1 MSADHSK
8 GYTLTRTFDAPR
20 QLVWD
25 AMTQAEH
32 FAVWFGTSDIE
43 VVDMK
48 MDART
53 GGFWSGTMKLPD
65 GNTIDWRGKFL
76 DVTPIEKIVQAF
88 SDEGSFD
95 IEAGP
100 DEVELLT
107 TTLTELPDGK
117 TEMVFRQ
124 SGGFLTEEQY
134 AEAKEGSSGFL
145 DSLETL
151 LADLKAAA

>member
-32 FAVWFGTSDIE
+32 FAVWFGTEQTE

-48 MDART
+48 MDAVT

-65 GNTIDWRGKFL
+65 GETTIDWRGKFL
-76 DVTPIEKIVQAF
+76 EVTPIEKIVQAF

-107 TTLTELPDGK
+107 TTLTETADGK
-117 TEMVFRQ
+117 TEVVFRQ
-124 SGGFLTEEQY
+124 SGGFLSDEQY
-134 AEAKEGSSGFL
+134 EQAKEGSSGFL
-145 DSLETL
+145 DSLGTL
-151 LADLKAAA
+151 LERLKAA